1 MKAVVYS
8 QCMRTAGNADK
19 YVNTKLLINFYYFA
33 RTAFKSKSF
42 DAACGGISVNS
53 ISGALLR
60 TCKAF
65 LLLSLAHIVPKRI
78 QNVQ

>member
-53 ISGALLR
+53 ISGD
-60 TCKAF
+60 T
-65 LLLSLAHIVPKRI
+65 VY
-78 QNVQ
+78 VQCIYMSSPTYM